1 MKARNIA
8 TINANVKFENDIWVN
23 NILMDANNKN
33 IKLNIRGNLK

>member
-8 TINANVKFENDIWVN
+8 TINANIKFENDIWVN
-23 NILMDANNKN
+23 NILMVANNKN